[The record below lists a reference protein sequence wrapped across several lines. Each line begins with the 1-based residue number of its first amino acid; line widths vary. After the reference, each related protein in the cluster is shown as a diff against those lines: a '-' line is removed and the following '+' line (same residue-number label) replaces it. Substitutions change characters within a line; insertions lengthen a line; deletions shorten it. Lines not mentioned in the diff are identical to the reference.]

1 MAKIE
6 KKEEV
11 KPAEA
16 AAAENKSK
24 PAKKRSYTG
33 LVCLIILL
41 CCAGAV
47 TYNIELTKTLN
58 EDLAAQLAADYNKKI
73 NNLNNKIEQQANL
86 IADLQRKPAAE
97 NALPTVQTELSAEQI
112 KQLAAEIIPL
122 LPRSEDS
129 QYDAVRVQAP
139 VAEKNSAVTA
149 PEVLLAAGALTVR
162 GLAEDGLPFDYETEV
177 LQILATGNE
186 TALGYIANI
195 KKYAVSGIKGRAML
209 ISEFNKVYVDLSR
222 PQIDKSNE
230 PKVQET
236 WDEALLRRLKE
247 LVVFKK
253 REEKPAVVFPKTPD
267 EIHQLVN
274 NGDFA
279 EALSKIKTD
288 RKYGDVNSAELN
300 SWILQTQDYLEFEQA
315 INGLIMN
322 SLANLHLK
330 EMERAK

>member
-11 KPAEA
+11 NPTA
-16 AAAENKSK
+16 ASTTENKTK
-24 PAKKRSYTG
+24 PAKKSSYAS

-41 CCAGAV
+41 CSAGVVA
-47 TYNIELTKTLN
+47 YNIELTKTLN
-58 EDLAAQLAADYNKKI
+58 EDLAAQLAADYNTKI
-73 NNLNNKIEQQANL
+73 NNLK
-86 IADLQRKPAAE
+86 
-97 NALPTVQTELSAEQI
+97 VQI
-112 KQLAAEIIPL
+112 KQQENIIANLRQNQPLNSALQPTSTDLSEEQLQQLASKILPL
-122 LPRSEDS
+122 LPRPEVSNNQTKPISIEP
-129 QYDAVRVQAP
+129 AT
-139 VAEKNSAVTA
+139 KNVTA

-177 LQILATGNE
+177 LQILAAGNE
-186 TALGYIANI
+186 TALNYISSI

-209 ISEFNKVYVDLSR
+209 INEFNKVYADLSR
-222 PQIDKSNE
+222 PQINKSIE
-230 PKVQET
+230 PEIQET
-236 WDEALLRRLKE
+236 WDEALLRRIKE

-253 REEKPAVVFPKTPD
+253 RENKPAVVFPKTPD

-274 NGDFA
+274 DGNFA
-279 EALSKIKTD
+279 EALNKLKTD
-288 RKYGDVNSAELN
+288 RKYSDANSAELN

-330 EMERAK
+330 EMERTK

>member
-11 KPAEA
+11 NPA
-16 AAAENKSK
+16 AASTTENKTK
-24 PAKKRSYTG
+24 PAKKSSYAS

-41 CCAGAV
+41 CSAGIVA
-47 TYNIELTKTLN
+47 YNIELTKTLN
-58 EDLAAQLAADYNKKI
+58 EDLAAQLAADYNTKI
-73 NNLNNKIEQQANL
+73 NNLKVQIEQQKSI
-86 IADLQRKPAAE
+86 IADLRQNQPL
-97 NALPTVQTELSAEQI
+97 NSVSQPTSTDLSEEQLQ
-112 KQLAAEIIPL
+112 QLASKILPL
-122 LPRSEDS
+122 LPQPEVSNNQTKPISIEPA
-129 QYDAVRVQAP
+129 Q
-139 VAEKNSAVTA
+139 KNVTA

-177 LQILATGNE
+177 LQILADGNN
-186 TALGYIANI
+186 TALNYIAAL

-209 ISEFNKVYVDLSR
+209 ISEFNKVYADLSR
-222 PQIDKSNE
+222 PQIEKTVKPE
-230 PKVQET
+230 IQET

-247 LVVFKK
+247 LVEFKK

-267 EIHQLVN
+267 EVHQLVN
-274 NGDFA
+274 SGDFA
-279 EALSKIKTD
+279 EALNKLKTD
-288 RKYGDVNSAELN
+288 RKYSDVNSAELN
-300 SWILQTQDYLEFEQA
+300 SWILQTQDYLEFEHS

>member
-122 LPRSEDS
+122 LPRSEDF
-129 QYDAVRVQAP
+129 QYDAVQAPAP

-236 WDEALLRRLKE
+236 WEEALLRRLKE

>member
-1 MAKIE
+1 M
-6 KKEEV
+6 
-11 KPAEA
+11 
-16 AAAENKSK
+16 
-24 PAKKRSYTG
+24 
-33 LVCLIILL
+33 L
-41 CCAGAV
+41 CQQ
-47 TYNIELTKTLN
+47 YKTN
-58 EDLAAQLAADYNKKI
+58 Y
-73 NNLNNKIEQQANL
+73 
-86 IADLQRKPAAE
+86 R
-97 NALPTVQTELSAEQI
+97 QI

-139 VAEKNSAVTA
+139 AAEKNSAVTA

-230 PKVQET
+230 PKVQEA